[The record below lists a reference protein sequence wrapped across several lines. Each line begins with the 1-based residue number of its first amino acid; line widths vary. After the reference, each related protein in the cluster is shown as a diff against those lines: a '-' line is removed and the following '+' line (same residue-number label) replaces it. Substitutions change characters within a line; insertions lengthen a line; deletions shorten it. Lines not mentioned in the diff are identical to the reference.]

1 MPTGN
6 TVRSAAKRRGGS
18 GANRGGPGGKQ
29 TVVIVICAVVAV
41 AVAAAALIMTLGAM
55 KRGDDT
61 TPPTEDS
68 TEDTASGTEP
78 VTEPTEDTTPPETQP
93 VTEPTE
99 DTTPPAP
106 PKPRSPLT
114 NLEVEEDISARRP
127 WAVMFDN
134 IKGAAPQTGITAADM
149 IFEILAEGNI
159 TRLMGIYEDFD
170 GMEILGGVRSSR
182 EYFAEMALSLD
193 AIYIHAG
200 GSPGAYTFF
209 QKYKVDRIDGVNG
222 SGETFHRDA
231 YRKSTFGTVHAL
243 VVETTELDAYAE
255 KYKLRTLHEEGYT
268 APFTFDDETERT
280 GDRAVSVT
288 AHFGSAKSAKTT
300 GFTYD
305 PESKQYLVSQF
316 GGFMGDT
323 AVKDT
328 VKVRNIIAL
337 NAKIYVL
344 NDDDKGRREAELT
357 GKGTG
362 KYIVDGVAR
371 DINWERDSRTGF
383 FTLTYPDGTPV
394 ALGTGK
400 TYFMLLPM
408 NGYMDLGEIGAG
420 E

>member
-1 MPTGN
+1 MPTGYRQ
-6 TVRSAAKRRGGS
+6 RSAGHARS
-18 GANRGGPGGKQ
+18 GARRGGPGGKH
-29 TVVIVICAVVAV
+29 TVWIVICAVAAV
-41 AVAAAALIMTLGAM
+41 AVAAAALVMTLGSL
-55 KRGDDT
+55 KRGEDT
-61 TPPTEDS
+61 TPSTGDTVEDTAADTALPVTEP
-68 TEDTASGTEP
+68 TEDTAPPETEP
-78 VTEPTEDTTPPETQP
+78 VTEPTEDTA
-93 VTEPTE
+93 
-99 DTTPPAP
+99 PPAP

-305 PESKQYLVSQF
+305 PESGQYLVSQY
-316 GGFMGDT
+316 GGLMGDT

-362 KYIVDGVAR
+362 RYIVDGVAR
-371 DINWERDSRTGF
+371 DIVWERDSRTGF
-383 FTLTYPDGTPV
+383 FTLTYTDGTPV

-400 TYFMLLPM
+400 TYFLLLPM
-408 NGYMDLGEIGAG
+408 NGSVELGE
-420 E
+420 

>member
-1 MPTGN
+1 MPTANRERNAGSG
-6 TVRSAAKRRGGS
+6 RSAT
-18 GANRGGPGGKQ
+18 GASRGGPGGKQ
-29 TVVIVICAVVAV
+29 TVWIVICAVVAV
-41 AVAAAALIMTLGAM
+41 AIAATALVMTLGSL
-55 KRGDDT
+55 KRGEDT
-61 TPPTEDS
+61 TPPTEE
-68 TEDTASGTEP
+68 TEDTAPPATEP
-78 VTEPTEDTTPPETQP
+78 PTEPPEDTAPPETEPPTEPPEDTTPPE
-93 VTEPTE
+93 
-99 DTTPPAP
+99 P

-200 GSPGAYTFF
+200 GSPGAYSFF

-243 VVETTELDAYAE
+243 VVETTELAGYAE
-255 KYKLRTLHEEGYT
+255 KYKLRTEHKEGYT

-280 GDRAVSVT
+280 GERAVTVT
-288 AHFGSAKSAKTT
+288 AHFGSSKSAKTT

-305 PESKQYLVSQF
+305 PESGQYLVSQF
-316 GGFMGDT
+316 GGCMGDT

-328 VKVRNIIAL
+328 VKVRNVIAL
-337 NAKIYVL
+337 NAKIYIL

-357 GKGTG
+357 GTGTG
-362 KYIVDGVAR
+362 KYMVDGVAR
-371 DINWERDSRTGF
+371 DIQWSRDSRTGF
-383 FTLTYPDGTPV
+383 FTLTYPDGSPV

-408 NGYMDLGEIGAG
+408 NGTVELGA
-420 E
+420 

>member
-1 MPTGN
+1 MPTGYRQ
-6 TVRSAAKRRGGS
+6 RSAGRARS
-18 GANRGGPGGKQ
+18 GARRGGPGGKH
-29 TVVIVICAVVAV
+29 TVWIVICAVAAV
-41 AVAAAALIMTLGAM
+41 AVAAAALVMTLGSL
-55 KRGDDT
+55 KRGEDT
-61 TPPTEDS
+61 TPPTGDTVEDTAADTALPVTEP
-68 TEDTASGTEP
+68 TEDTAPPETEP
-78 VTEPTEDTTPPETQP
+78 VTEPTEDTA
-93 VTEPTE
+93 
-99 DTTPPAP
+99 PPAP

-200 GSPGAYTFF
+200 GSPGAYDFF

-243 VVETTELDAYAE
+243 VVETTELDGYAQ
-255 KYKLRTLHEEGYT
+255 KYKLRTEHNEGYT
-268 APFTFDDETERT
+268 APFIFDDEPERT
-280 GDRAVSVT
+280 GERAVTAT

-305 PESKQYLVSQF
+305 PESRQYLVSQY
-316 GGFMGDT
+316 GGLMGDT

-362 KYIVDGVAR
+362 RYIVDGVAR
-371 DINWERDSRTGF
+371 DIVWERDSRTGF
-383 FTLTYPDGTPV
+383 FTLTYTDGTPV

-400 TYFMLLPM
+400 TYFLLLPM
-408 NGYMDLGEIGAG
+408 NGSVELGE
-420 E
+420 